1 MAQTITSNDPNIP
14 AVLAKHT
21 APEGRVGLQAVS
33 NFIAL
38 RGDAPGVA
46 VEARATAASG
56 GVKIV
61 KIGRFENRCRRER
74 TGRKRD
80 EEFSGLDAV
89 FHTEACAFDKDDF
102 GVIKL
107 RAVPRIGK
115 LRESLSRRLPSVV
128 PKRHCSCLLEE
139 FIQSRTTQRE

>member
-1 MAQTITSNDPNIP
+1 MSGAYCVACTSGGRDPNQRSAINSRWAILP
-14 AVLAKHT
+14 QLGDRDLG
-21 APEGRVGLQAVS
+21 GRH
-33 NFIAL
+33 
-38 RGDAPGVA
+38 DA
-46 VEARATAASG
+46 EARSDFLGEECELKELGASG

-102 GVIKL
+102 GVVEK
-107 RAVPRIGK
+107 AVEDGGGNGAVAV
-115 LRESLSRRLPSVV
+115 ED
-128 PKRHCSCLLEE
+128 
-139 FIQSRTTQRE
+139 